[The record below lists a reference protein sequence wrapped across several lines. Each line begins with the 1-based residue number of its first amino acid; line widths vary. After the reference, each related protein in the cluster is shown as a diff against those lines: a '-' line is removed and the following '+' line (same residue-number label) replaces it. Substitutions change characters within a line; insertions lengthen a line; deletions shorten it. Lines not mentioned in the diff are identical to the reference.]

1 MQKGFFN
8 MRLKKLFVCAVI
20 IAASVFSMTACSG
33 TSAKDAEIAQKLV
46 GGWVYLNDEDIAY
59 NDDGSLLNFKVFEFT
74 GSSTKIHVV
83 SDSQI
88 MSWYV
93 NDYEIKNQKY
103 TVMVDGKPQYE
114 GIGFNDDGNLVLYT
128 DSTQDEFR
136 KLTDEEIAEYNIP
149 IGQLLASEIQDNAS
163 ATETEDTANE

>member
-1 MQKGFFN
+1 
-8 MRLKKLFVCAVI
+8 
-20 IAASVFSMTACSG
+20 
-33 TSAKDAEIAQKLV
+33 
-46 GGWVYLNDEDIAY
+46 
-59 NDDGSLLNFKVFEFT
+59 
-74 GSSTKIHVV
+74 
-83 SDSQI
+83 
-88 MSWYV
+88 
-93 NDYEIKNQKY
+93 
-103 TVMVDGKPQYE
+103 MVDGKPQYE